1 MDFQMKNAN
10 AQYKLLVVDDDDS
23 VRTALAKALSLQGY
37 VVEEAASGAEALALL
52 RAIPFTL
59 MVLDMKMPGM
69 DGVTV
74 MKKSREIQL
83 HLLILVLT
91 AHPSVDNAIAA
102 VKSRAVDYLQKPV
115 TTRQLCDT
123 VNNLLQTHIKRVNKE
138 KLVDAIAGAVDS
150 WRVENQ
156 PLSVPLTAPIGDE
169 TDIVCVSPI
178 VLDKTSKHAMV
189 DGAPG
194 NRVMLSDGECLV
206 LAHLMENPNRVL
218 TARQMAYRLWEDDK
232 IDASI
237 AQNLIRPYI
246 SRLRAKLPVLK
257 APPQILHTVRG
268 RGYMF
273 VPRKVR
279 K

>member
-1 MDFQMKNAN
+1 MDFPTKEFN

-52 RAIPFTL
+52 RATPFTL

-69 DGVTV
+69 DGVAV
-74 MKKSREIQL
+74 MEKSRDIQPY
-83 HLLILVLT
+83 LLILVLT

-102 VKSRAVDYLQKPV
+102 VKSHAVDYLQKPV
-115 TTRQLCDT
+115 QTRQLCDT
-123 VNNLLQTHIKRVNKE
+123 VNKLLQMHLERVNKE

-150 WRVENQ
+150 WRGESL
-156 PLSVPLTAPIGDE
+156 PTPI
-169 TDIVCVSPI
+169 SPI
-178 VLDKTSKHAMV
+178 VTEDEVDIFYVTPISLDKTSKHAMV

-206 LAHLMENPNRVL
+206 LAYLMENPNRVL
-218 TARQMAYRLWEDDK
+218 TARQMAYRLWGNDTMDSAE
-232 IDASI
+232 ALG
-237 AQNLIRPYI
+237 LIRPYI

-257 APPQILHTVRG
+257 AHPKILRTVRG

-273 VPRKVR
+273 VPRKAGN
-279 K
+279 